1 MVKTDRATTMPEK
14 DGRVEWTC
22 FFPDRLSDLADALA
36 AEVAP
41 GDVIFLQGEL
51 GAGKTTLTQYLAQ
64 SLGVGAE
71 QYVASPS
78 FALLHE
84 YSGRLPV
91 YHMDLYRLVD
101 EEDVEAAG
109 LPEFLEQHGV
119 AIVEWPDRLGS
130 LVPADRLEIHIQIEA
145 AEETRRRLI
154 LVPWG
159 ESWRQRLGRIAA
171 TLAVPSVG

>member
-1 MVKTDRATTMPEK
+1 MVNTDRSAAIPETNGRLEISGLSP
-14 DGRVEWTC
+14 DG
-22 FFPDRLSDLADALA
+22 LAKLADALA
-36 AEVAP
+36 AVLEP
-41 GDVIFLQGEL
+41 GDVVFLQGEL

-64 SLGVGAE
+64 ALGVGTE

-91 YHMDLYRLVD
+91 YHMDLYRLRD
-101 EEDVEAAG
+101 EDDVEAAG

-119 AIVEWPDRLGS
+119 AIIEWPERLGS
-130 LVPADRLEIHIQIEA
+130 LTPADRLEIHFHIE
-145 AEETRRRLI
+145 AEETRRLT

-159 ESWRQRLGRIAA
+159 DPWILKLRRVAA
-171 TLAVPSVG
+171 TLAVPRVR